1 MPQFPKTKEQ
11 LKREKERID
20 FKKEL
25 IEQNL
30 KRALT
35 PPAKEDEY
43 QEKVLEKF
51 SKFINQKLGDI
62 KKVQIEELLF
72 GDTEEINNNQD
83 F

>member
-1 MPQFPKTKEQ
+1 MIFLDEDSDDEV
-11 LKREKERID
+11 L
-20 FKKEL
+20 L
-25 IEQNL
+25 
-30 KRALT
+30 
-35 PPAKEDEY
+35 EDEY

-83 F
+83 L

>member
-1 MPQFPKTKEQ
+1 MIFLDEDSDDEV
-11 LKREKERID
+11 L
-20 FKKEL
+20 L
-25 IEQNL
+25 
-30 KRALT
+30 
-35 PPAKEDEY
+35 EDEY

-72 GDTEEINNNQD
+72 GDTEEINKNQD